1 MDFYEDIIQPV
12 GGFCI
17 FCLIC
22 GGIYKSCSD
31 SDEPTYSTTPS
42 SEYKYSGSQSEE
54 SSSSSSS
61 SYSEES
67 VDEDFSSME
76 IAEPSGHFEYVR
88 KQVPCHVCDGMGFT
102 PSTLTASGK
111 VRCGFCSGKG
121 YETVTEQEWVE

>member
-42 SEYKYSGSQSEE
+42 IDKYDDDLSDSPSPTKSEDPSPRE
-54 SSSSSSS
+54 
-61 SYSEES
+61 
-67 VDEDFSSME
+67 VWED
-76 IAEPSGHFEYVR
+76 
-88 KQVPCHVCDGMGFT
+88 
-102 PSTLTASGK
+102 
-111 VRCGFCSGKG
+111 
-121 YETVTEQEWVE
+121 EWVECITCHGSGDCSICDGEGVWRIGESVYKCGGCYAGKCSACGGKGGSYVPQRHYEYD